1 MLGRREAYA
10 SRHSIILKRLYPLCM
25 IMRKKIIIALL
36 LLMSIQLSTL
46 SLAQTHVI
54 GVGGYVFFGG
64 SPVEGAT
71 VTVTNENT
79 GQSVTTTTNSQG
91 LYAVGLFANTGD
103 KIVAVASYGNQ
114 TGTANRTADLSLVT
128 NWLNISLGGG
138 LVARFSY
145 YPPNPQPG
153 QPVHFIDRSDGNI
166 ITWLWNFGDGTT
178 GTGKNPTHTYES
190 EGDFKVVL
198 EVRDPS
204 GNFDRTSQVIHV
216 RAVTENPYIPEPQKP
231 VYLPGYSIKEM
242 CDLLRISNLSKSSN
256 KVRVVFIDS
265 GVSPRIYQV
274 NDTMLDLSKIKR
286 YTVTGD
292 TEDKY
297 GHGTSVGAILLYI
310 LTTKVDNYELICIKA
325 FDKYGQSTEKAFI
338 DAMELAEKLH
348 PDVVSISAGSIP
360 SERDLISRKAEK
372 LTHAGI
378 VVVASAGNSGPD
390 LDTILS
396 PAINPYVLAIG
407 AENPERT
414 ILNLKDDTICAWSSR
429 GSPALKKPNCV
440 APGESIRLPWG
451 KTEERVMS
459 GTSFSAPFVAGGIAV
474 AISKNRGL
482 YDLVK
487 TLYFWDG
494 TIVTNAVKSAV
505 EETCYPKGV
514 YYVWGAGIA
523 QFDKLP
529 GVLHAKLM
537 TLLILFIILLV
548 VVIGIISVTVYLIL
562 KRRRFPK
569 W

>member
-1 MLGRREAYA
+1 MHRIVSILIMLTL
-10 SRHSIILKRLYPLCM
+10 IFTLTPVT
-25 IMRKKIIIALL
+25 ALR
-36 LLMSIQLSTL
+36 QPC
-46 SLAQTHVI
+46 
-54 GVGGYVFFGG
+54 GVVGYVYYQNLPLAGI
-64 SPVEGAT
+64 E
-71 VTVTNENT
+71 VTVTNLNT
-79 GQSVTTTTNSQG
+79 SEQDTGVTDADG
-91 LYAVGLFANTGD
+91 LYVCSLYAETGD
-103 KIVAVASYGNQ
+103 ILQISAEYNNI
-114 TGTANRTADLSLVT
+114 TGTNTTVVDLSKT
-128 NWLNISLGGG
+128 TQWLNLSLGG

-145 YPPNPQPG
+145 YPPNPRPNE
-153 QPVHFIDRSDGNI
+153 PVHFYDRSSGNI
-166 ITWLWNFGDGTT
+166 ITWLWDFGDGTT
-178 GTGKNPTHTYES
+178 GTGKNPTHTYTQ
-190 EGDFKVVL
+190 EGTFTVTL
-198 EVRDPS
+198 EVRDAS
-204 GNFDRTSQVIHV
+204 NNFDRTQKTITV
-216 RAVTENPYIPEPQKP
+216 RKVSTAPFIPEPQKP

-325 FDKYGQSTEKAFI
+325 FDPHGQSTEKAFI

-360 SERDLISRKAEK
+360 SERDLISRKAEE

-548 VVIGIISVTVYLIL
+548 VVIGIVSVTVHLIL

>member
-1 MLGRREAYA
+1 MHRVVSIL
-10 SRHSIILKRLYPLCM
+10 IILTLIFTFTPVTSALRQPIGIAGVVTYQGQPVQGAIVVITNLATGENDSAITDSNGIFTASLYGADGD
-25 IMRKKIIIALL
+25 II
-36 LLMSIQLSTL
+36 
-46 SLAQTHVI
+46 
-54 GVGGYVFFGG
+54 
-64 SPVEGAT
+64 EG
-71 VTVTNENT
+71 
-79 GQSVTTTTNSQG
+79 
-91 LYAVGLFANTGD
+91 
-103 KIVAVASYGNQ
+103 VAVYDNQ
-114 TGTANRTADLSLVT
+114 TGSNQVTVNLNHTTQWLNLSL
-128 NWLNISLGGG
+128 GG

-204 GNFDRTSQVIHV
+204 GNFDRTSQIIHV
-216 RAVTENPYIPEPQKP
+216 RAFTRNPAIPPIKPP

-292 TEDKY
+292 TEDEY

-325 FDKYGQSTEKAFI
+325 FDKYGQSTEKTFI

-348 PDVVSISAGSIP
+348 PDVVSISAGNIP
-360 SERDLISRKAEK
+360 SERDLISRKAEE

-548 VVIGIISVTVYLIL
+548 VVIGIVSVTVYIIL
-562 KRRRFPK
+562 KRRRAFPK